1 MVWDLS
7 LSSPRRETTNHA
19 MCCLGHPTRDLGN
32 QKSDSYPVVELSRY
46 VTGVFEG
53 GSIQPVTVVLRRR
66 IRLHTIAAKTAS
78 TTEHWAISLRT
89 LQLAPQLWRTRS
101 TTHAAETVM
110 VAVWPAKHAE

>member
-66 IRLHTIAAKTAS
+66 IRLPHHRSENGEHDGTLGHFVENSSARTAA
-78 TTEHWAISLRT
+78 
-89 LQLAPQLWRTRS
+89 LADSINHSRS
-101 TTHAAETVM
+101 RNGHGGGLACQTC
-110 VAVWPAKHAE
+110 